1 MSQLQP
7 GPGDLEGVANGGSGG
22 GGGEGGVGV
31 VESEDMIIG
40 GSGGGGG
47 GGSISPRRNSTLYTP
62 LVELIE
68 DPFLSL
74 TAAPLSPQNR
84 CGSVR
89 G

>member
-47 GGSISPRRNSTLYTP
+47 SISPRRNSTLYTP